1 MTTIPFW
8 KMSGAGNDFILIDN
22 RQRIVVNDNLPHFAA
37 QVCRRRL
44 SVGADGLIL
53 IETSNQADFKWQ
65 FFNSDGSVAEMCG
78 NGARC
83 AARFAHLNGITSEQM
98 TFETI
103 AGVVEARVTDDQVK
117 IKMTDPR
124 DLIVADRLNLD
135 QGVIS
140 LSRVNTGVPHVVLEV
155 EDIDATPVFSLGRQ
169 IRQHPHFAPAGTN
182 VNFIAP
188 MADDRW
194 AIRTYERGVENET
207 LACGTGVVAAALVLS
222 SRKGLNSPRALITR
236 SNSILKVY
244 FTKTGHGYREIY
256 LEGDARKIYEGNLN
270 AEASDY

>member
-98 TFETI
+98 AFETI
-103 AGVVEARVTDDQVK
+103 AGIIEARVTDDLVR
-117 IKMTDPR
+117 IKMTDPE
-124 DLIVADRLNLD
+124 DLMVADRLDLD
-135 QGVIS
+135 QGAIA
-140 LSRVNTGVPHVVLEV
+140 LSRINTGVPHVVLEV

-169 IRQHPHFAPAGTN
+169 IRQHPHFTPAGTN

-222 SRKGLNSPRALITR
+222 ARKGLNSPISLITR

-244 FTKTGHGYREIY
+244 FTKTGQEYREIY